1 MTNYTNK
8 TYLGYRLI
16 CEQCGDKVSTWIL
29 SPEADT
35 NLKDAARLV
44 HEQGTAPK
52 HEGHTFVKL
61 EFRARTIEALWQKID
76 RSGKKLRKMLAV
88 EAAK

>member
-16 CEQCGDKVSTWIL
+16 CEQCGDKVSTWVL

-35 NLKDAARLV
+35 TLKDAARLV

-76 RSGKKLRKMLAV
+76 RAGKKLRKMLAV